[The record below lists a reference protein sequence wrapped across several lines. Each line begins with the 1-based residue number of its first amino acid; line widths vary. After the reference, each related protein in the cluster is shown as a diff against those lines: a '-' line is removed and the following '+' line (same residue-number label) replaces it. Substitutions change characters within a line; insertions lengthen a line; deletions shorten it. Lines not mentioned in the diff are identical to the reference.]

1 MRAEGSIA
9 GSTMTDRSSPFVRF
23 VDRPSGAALVR
34 VGLAAIAAVLH
45 ALCFPPFDLGWLGWA
60 ALVPLAFAVRGLRAR
75 HAAGAGWLYGLLS
88 AHLVFFWIF
97 RFEAFT
103 VVHGLLLGGYL
114 ALYPALVAVA
124 LSRWAF
130 TTRGL
135 LLVPA
140 ATAAIEWARA
150 HAGFLAVPWA
160 SFAQTQHADVPL
172 LQLAAYGGEPLVG
185 IVVVLANVAIA
196 QVLVSRTRTT
206 KIASGCA
213 LAAAVLAHVAG
224 LARLE
229 QAVEGREVTVAAVQ
243 PSILPNERD
252 SEHADEHF
260 GRLAKLTREARASGA
275 ELVVW
280 PETAVGSIQNDLETK
295 LAIRDVVQ
303 DIGAPIVFGSS
314 EIEKLGKPAARAS
327 GGTERARSFNA
338 AFVMEPGKPVPEP
351 YLKVRLLPFAEYR
364 PLDLP
369 EWLAPRMFETERGAR
384 HLPLRTDAILV
395 EPIICWENL
404 FADEVRATASDEPSV
419 IAHLVNDAWFGKTA
433 QPELHNLVSAF
444 RAAESGRPLVIA
456 SNTGPSWII
465 DARGRVVARTPSAF
479 EPAFVTATVRA
490 PAGQTPYRRWG
501 DWTWIVPL
509 LASLATMRVFERRR
523 GSPIRSAA

>member
-1 MRAEGSIA
+1 MTTMRAEGSIA
-9 GSTMTDRSSPFVRF
+9 GSRATTGRLALLARV
-23 VDRPSGAALVR
+23 VERPSAAVGIR
-34 VGLAAIAAVLH
+34 GGLAALAAVLH
-45 ALCFPPFDLGWLGWA
+45 AQCFPPFDLGFIGWF
-60 ALVPLAFAVRGLRAR
+60 ALVPLALAVRGLRAP
-75 HAAGAGWLYGLLS
+75 HAAVAGWLYGLAG
-88 AHLVFFWIF
+88 AHLVFAWIF

-103 VVHGLLLGGYL
+103 VAHGLLLGGYL

-150 HAGFLAVPWA
+150 HAGVQAVPGGA
-160 SFAQTQHADVPL
+160 FAQTQHADVPL

-185 IVVVLANVAIA
+185 IVVVLVNVAIA
-196 QVLVSRTRTT
+196 QALVSRTRRTLT
-206 KIASGCA
+206 ASGGA
-213 LAAAVLAHVAG
+213 LGLAVLAHLVG
-224 LARLE
+224 LARLA
-229 QAVEGREVTVAAVQ
+229 QTPSGGREITVAAVQ

-252 SEHADEHF
+252 AGRAEEHF
-260 GRLAKLTREARASGA
+260 ARLATLTREARASGA

-280 PETAVGSIQNDLETK
+280 PETAVGNIDRDLETK

-303 DIGAPIVFGSS
+303 DVGAPIVFGSS
-314 EIEKLGKPAARAS
+314 EIEKLGAHAGR
-327 GGTERARSFNA
+327 ERARSFNA
-338 AFVMEPGKPVPEP
+338 AFVMEPGKPVTAP

-364 PLDLP
+364 PVDLP
-369 EWLAPRMFETERGAR
+369 EWIAPRMFETEHGAR
-384 HLPLRTDAILV
+384 HFALRTDAVLV

-404 FADEVRATASDEPSV
+404 FADEVRASATDEPSV
-419 IAHLVNDAWFGKTA
+419 IAHLVNDAWIGNTA

-456 SNTGPSWII
+456 SNAGPSWII
-465 DARGRVVARTPSAF
+465 DARGRVVARTPRAF
-479 EPAFVTATVRA
+479 EPAFVAATVLA
-490 PAGQTPYRRWG
+490 PPGQTPYRRWG

-509 LASLATMRVFERRR
+509 LASLGVLRLGVLRAVPPRRAR
-523 GSPIRSAA
+523 A